1 MLMLMMMV
9 IVCKLSGRLLCLQ
22 GFLKKETYKIQYLKG
37 QLNGF
42 VGQMDGQMTER
53 LTRWMNVRIKQKKK
67 KTERIADQIEWIIKR
82 KKNYS
87 FVVGC
92 LKNIISLY
100 CW

>member
-67 KTERIADQIEWIIKR
+67 KERIVDQIEWIIKR

-87 FVVGC
+87 FFLLVAS
-92 LKNIISLY
+92 KNIISLY

>member
-67 KTERIADQIEWIIKR
+67 KERIADQIEWIIKR

-87 FVVGC
+87 FF
-92 LKNIISLY
+92 
-100 CW
+100 CWLP